1 MFLVDTNVVS
11 EMMKR
16 APDARARAWLELQP
30 RLALSVVTVEEIR
43 CGLDVAARVRLE
55 RWFEEFSAE
64 SCEVLPVSEPIARL
78 SAALRAERQR
88 AGRPV
93 PMADMLIAAT
103 AAEHRLPLATRNVA
117 DFAGCGV
124 RVVNPFT

>member
-1 MFLVDTNVVS
+1 
-11 EMMKR
+11 MMKR

-30 RLALSVVTVEEIR
+30 RLALSVVTIEEIR
-43 CGLDVAARVRLE
+43 CGLDVVARPRLE
-55 RWFEEFSAE
+55 RWFDEFRAE
-64 SCEVLPVSEPIARL
+64 SCDVLPVSEPIARM

-124 RVVNPFT
+124 RVVNPFA